1 MKKLILMVSCLTLI
15 GAFLHAQPVPNGSEE
30 GRHRGEPEVK
40 PVAEPVAEPDSKMLP
55 PEALNIGLLE
65 SIEYPSWAYR
75 KNIQGEVKVRVRVDA
90 QGSYVKHEI
99 MYTPDLELAEEVC
112 RHIPA
117 LQFLPAQSGDRPVEG
132 WTAISVFFE
141 IPQNA
146 RSRQAGVVKVGYAK

>member
-1 MKKLILMVSCLTLI
+1 MPDTHW
-15 GAFLHAQPVPNGSEE
+15 GFLHAQPIPNGSKE
-30 GRHRGEPEVK
+30 GIIRGETEV
-40 PVAEPVAEPDSKMLP
+40 EPTEPDPKMLP

-75 KNIQGEVKVRVRVDA
+75 KNIQGEVKVRVKVDA
-90 QGSYVKHEI
+90 QGRYLKHEI
-99 MYTPDLELAEEVC
+99 MYTPDLELAQEVC

-117 LQFLPAQSGDRPVEG
+117 LQFLPAQSDNRPIEG

-146 RSRQAGVVKVGYAK
+146 RSRQAGVVKAGYAK